1 MAVGNTPIISQFDQP
16 IGSFLPAVGSRRT
29 TTPAGVDSTC
39 ETDRGNRLV
48 LPCQH
53 PMITLRRCGA
63 LHRPF
68 SWLLYTLASWQ
79 AFVAESLQIWRPSI
93 WPNGKR
99 IPIQR
104 PKTHRC
110 ADVHPT
116 PWHELSSA
124 WHSTTG
130 IVHHLLN
137 CVLVA
142 YLNERGDLQKGLF
155 ALQYCDDYYKS
166 IGVWSMARYPLGG
179 CVLFALASGCAE
191 ADGRPTNNVDRL
203 QQALCGIS
211 FLWRV
216 L

>member
-99 IPIQR
+99 IPIQS
-104 PKTHRC
+104 PK
-110 ADVHPT
+110 PT
-116 PWHELSSA
+116 AAPTSIQRHGMNCLQ
-124 WHSTTG
+124 HG
-130 IVHHLLN
+130 IQL
-137 CVLVA
+137 
-142 YLNERGDLQKGLF
+142 
-155 ALQYCDDYYKS
+155 
-166 IGVWSMARYPLGG
+166 
-179 CVLFALASGCAE
+179 LASF
-191 ADGRPTNNVDRL
+191 
-203 QQALCGIS
+203 IIY
-211 FLWRV
+211 
-216 L
+216 